1 MALPLG
7 NIFSKVES
15 LRRAAADRDQ
25 RHRDVHDVR
34 SGDIDTVIP
43 GSMPDAWP
51 KPIVANLVDTSA
63 RDMAET
69 MGVMPSVN
77 CATSTMS
84 TQKARNFA
92 TKKTKIASW
101 YLIESGLYAGQQIVA
116 SDHYLTYGMAIYV
129 VEPDFKNKRPHI
141 RVENPM
147 GTYPE
152 LDAFGRLRSYTKVWR
167 EEAIHLVAK
176 YPQLLRTVQGNQGD
190 TGGWGEREIELV
202 KYMDNERIVLY
213 LPQFGNLVVD
223 QMDNVLGKMYVS
235 IGKRPGYD
243 HEIRGAFDDA
253 IWVQLAKS
261 RMALLGLEATEKTV
275 RAPLAVPRDVQK
287 MTFGDDAIIRT
298 DNPDK
303 IKRVG
308 IDVPQAAMQEAQI
321 LEQELRVGTRTPE
334 ARSGN
339 MDASIITGRGVQA
352 LMGGFNTVI
361 TTGQQVIGEA
371 LRIAINLA
379 FEMDQALWPGEKK
392 TIRGT
397 VQGSPFEE
405 TYEPSKDINGDYTVD
420 VTYGFAAGQDPARA
434 IVGLLQLRGDQLISR
449 DFFQRQLPMNID
461 VVAMQTQIDNE
472 QFTDALKQGVMGYM
486 QAIPTMALQSQG
498 MFDPVPE
505 LQKVAELMK
514 LREKGKSVADAV
526 LEVFKPKEQPAG
538 AQAPQDPLA
547 AALAGAQGAGGP
559 GGPPGPGGAAGAQQ
573 GPNMAGV
580 TPQQGEPQGRDL
592 MGLLAGLNSKG
603 QATMAAQTRRQS
615 PI

>member
-1 MALPLG
+1 MALTLENVFG
-7 NIFSKVES
+7 KVES
-15 LRRAAADRDQ
+15 LRRASADRDQ

-34 SGDIDTVIP
+34 CGDVDTVIP

-51 KPIVANLVDTSA
+51 RPIVANLVDTSA
-63 RDMAET
+63 RDMAEV

-77 CATSTMS
+77 CTTAISTTNRAKQFS
-84 TQKARNFA
+84 S
-92 TKKTKIASW
+92 KKTKIANW
-101 YLIESGLYAGQQIVA
+101 YLIESRLYAGKQIVA

-129 VEPDFKNKRPHI
+129 VEPDFKDKRPHI

-147 GTYPE
+147 GVYPE
-152 LDAFGRLRSYTKVWR
+152 FDLFGRLKSYTKVWR

-176 YPQLLRTVQGNQGD
+176 YPALLRVLQANNTQGPAV
-190 TGGWGEREIELV
+190 GWQQREVEVV
-202 KYMDNERIVLY
+202 KYCDNEQIIMY
-213 LPQFGNLVVD
+213 LPQHGNQIID
-223 QMDNVLGKMYVS
+223 RMDNPLGKVYVS

-243 HEIRGAFDDA
+243 NEVRGAFDDA
-253 IWVQLAKS
+253 IWIQLAKS
-261 RMALLGLEATEKTV
+261 RMALLGLEAAEKNV

-287 MTFGDDAIIRT
+287 MTFGNDALIRT

-303 IKRVG
+303 VMRVG
-308 IDVPQAAMQEAQI
+308 LANNVAPLQESQV
-321 LEQELRVGTRTPE
+321 LEQELRTGTRTPE

-339 MDASIITGRGVQA
+339 MDASVITGRGVQA

-361 TTGQQVIGEA
+361 TTGQSVIGEA

-379 FEMDQALWPGEKK
+379 YEMDEKLWPNEKK

-405 TYEPSKDINGDYTVD
+405 TYSPAKDIDGDYTVD

-461 VVAMQTQIDNE
+461 VVQMQQQIDNE

-505 LQKVAELMK
+505 LQKIAKLIE
-514 LREKGKSVADAV
+514 LREKGKSVHDAV
-526 LEVFKPKEQPAG
+526 LDVFKPKEQPAG
-538 AQAPQDPLA
+538 AAPQNPME
-547 AALAGAQGAGGP
+547 AALAAQQAGP
-559 GGPPGPGGAAGAQQ
+559 GGGQGPPPQGGAGAPPGASEQ
-573 GPNMAGV
+573 
-580 TPQQGEPQGRDL
+580 PQGMDL
-592 MGLLAGLNSKG
+592 MSLLSGLTGG
-603 QATMAAQTRRQS
+603 GEATMSARTQRQS

>member
-1 MALPLG
+1 MALTLEQ
-7 NIFSKVES
+7 IASKTES
-15 LRRAAADRDQ
+15 LRRASRDRDQ

-43 GSMPDAWP
+43 GSMPEAWP
-51 KPIVANLVDTSA
+51 RPIVANLVDTAA
-63 RDMAET
+63 RDMAEV

-77 CATSTMS
+77 CTTSITSTNKS
-84 TQKARNFA
+84 KQFNS
-92 TKKTKIASW
+92 KKTKIANW
-101 YLIESGLYAGQQIVA
+101 YLIESRLYAGKQIVA
-116 SDHYLTYGMAIYV
+116 SDHYLTYGMVIYCI
-129 VEPDFKNKRPHI
+129 EPDFETKRPHI

-147 GTYPE
+147 GVYPQW
-152 LDAFGRLRSYTKVWR
+152 DAFGRLTSYTKVWR
-167 EEAIHLVAK
+167 EEAIHLVSK
-176 YPQLLRTVQGNQGD
+176 FPQLMRVLQGNMGPGD
-190 TGGWGEREIELV
+190 NTGWAEREIEVV
-202 KYMDNERIVLY
+202 KYVDGDQIVLY
-213 LPQFGNLVVD
+213 LPQHGNQLID
-223 QMDNVLGKMYVS
+223 RMENPLGKIYIS

-243 HEIRGAFDDA
+243 NEIRGAFDDA

-261 RMALLGLEATEKTV
+261 RMALLGLEAAEKNV

-287 MTFGDDAIIRT
+287 MTFGDDSIIRT

-303 IKRVG
+303 IVRVG
-308 IDVPQAAMQEAQI
+308 LSNQVAPMQESQI

-379 FEMDQALWPGEKK
+379 FEMDEKLWGHEKR

-405 TYEPSKDINGDYTVD
+405 SYLPTKDIDGDYTVD

-461 VVAMQTQIDNE
+461 VVQMQQQIDNE

-505 LQKVAELMK
+505 LQKVAKLIE
-514 LREKGKSVADAV
+514 LREKGKAVHDAV
-526 LEVFKPKEQPAG
+526 LEVFKPPKEAAQAQAMSPLEAALGGGQGPAG
-538 AQAPQDPLA
+538 P
-547 AALAGAQGAGGP
+547 GGP
-559 GGPPGPGGAAGAQQ
+559 GGPGGAE

-580 TPQQGEPQGRDL
+580 TPQQGQPQGRDL

-603 QATMAAQTRRQS
+603 QASMAAQTRRQA

>member
-1 MALPLG
+1 MAHTLES
-7 NIFSKVES
+7 IISRVES
-15 LRRAAADRDQ
+15 LRRAASDRDQ

-51 KPIVANLVDTSA
+51 KPIVANLIDTSA
-63 RDMAET
+63 RDMAEV

-77 CATSTMS
+77 CTTSIMT
-84 TQKARNFA
+84 TNKAKQFNS
-92 TKKTKIASW
+92 KKTKIANW
-101 YLIESGLYAGQQIVA
+101 YLIESHLYAGKQIVA

-129 VEPDFKNKRPHI
+129 VEPDFKEKRPHI

-147 GTYPE
+147 GVYPE
-152 LDAFGRLRSYTKVWR
+152 WDLFGRLKSYTKVWR
-167 EEAIHLVAK
+167 EEAIHLVTK
-176 YPQLLRTVQGNQGD
+176 FPQLLRTIQGNQGSTD
-190 TGGWGEREIELV
+190 GWAEREIEVV
-202 KYMDNERIVLY
+202 KYVDADQIIMY
-213 LPQFGNLVVD
+213 LPQHGNQIID
-223 QMDNVLGKMYVS
+223 RMENPLGGIYVS

-243 HEIRGAFDDA
+243 SEIRGAFDDA

-308 IDVPQAAMQEAQI
+308 LDVPQATLQESQI

-339 MDASIITGRGVQA
+339 MDASVITGRGVQA

-361 TTGQQVIGEA
+361 TTGQAVIGEA
-371 LRIAINLA
+371 LRLAINLA
-379 FEMDQALWPGEKK
+379 FEMDEKLWGAEKK

-405 TYEPSKDINGDYTVD
+405 SYVPSKDIDGDYTVD

-461 VVAMQTQIDNE
+461 VVQMQQQIDNE
-472 QFTDALKQGVMGYM
+472 QFTDSLKQGIMGYM
-486 QAIPTMALQSQG
+486 SAIPQMALQAQG
-498 MFDPVPE
+498 QFDPVPE
-505 LQKVAELMK
+505 LQKVAKLIS

-526 LEVFKPKEQPAG
+526 LEVFTPKPAPPGQTQAG
-538 AQAPQDPLA
+538 SPLE
-547 AALAGAQGAGGP
+547 AALGGQQGP
-559 GGPPGPGGAAGAQQ
+559 GGPGGAAGPGGASEV
-573 GPNMAGV
+573 NTAGV
-580 TPQQGEPQGRDL
+580 TPQAGEQQGRDL
-592 MGLLAGLNSKG
+592 MSLLSGLNSKG
-603 QATMAAQTRRQS
+603 QATMGAQTRRQQ
-615 PI
+615 PV

>member
-1 MALPLG
+1 MALTLENVFG
-7 NIFSKVES
+7 KVES
-15 LRRAAADRDQ
+15 LRRASADRDQ

-34 SGDIDTVIP
+34 CGDVDTVIP

-63 RDMAET
+63 RDMAEV

-77 CATSTMS
+77 CTTAIST
-84 TQKARNFA
+84 TNKAKQFSS
-92 TKKTKIASW
+92 KKTKIANW
-101 YLIESGLYAGQQIVA
+101 YLIESRLYAGKQIVA

-129 VEPDFKNKRPHI
+129 IEPDFKDKRPHI

-147 GTYPE
+147 GVYPE
-152 LDAFGRLRSYTKVWR
+152 FDLFGRLKSYTKVWR

-176 YPQLLRTVQGNQGD
+176 YPALLRILQANNVRGPAV
-190 TGGWGEREIELV
+190 GWQQREIEVV
-202 KYMDNERIVLY
+202 KYCDGEQIIMF
-213 LPQFGNLVVD
+213 LPQHGNQVID
-223 QMDNVLGKMYVS
+223 RMENPLGKVYVS

-243 HEIRGAFDDA
+243 NEVRGAFDDA
-253 IWVQLAKS
+253 IWIQLAKS
-261 RMALLGLEATEKTV
+261 RMALLGLEAAEKNV

-287 MTFGDDAIIRT
+287 MTFGNDALIRT

-303 IKRVG
+303 VMRVG
-308 IDVPQAAMQEAQI
+308 LANNVAPLQESQV
-321 LEQELRVGTRTPE
+321 LEQELRTGTRTPE

-339 MDASIITGRGVQA
+339 MDASVITGRGVQA

-361 TTGQQVIGEA
+361 TTGQSVIGEA

-379 FEMDQALWPGEKK
+379 YEMDEKLWPNEKK

-405 TYEPSKDINGDYTVD
+405 TYSPAKDIDGDYTVD

-461 VVAMQTQIDNE
+461 VVQMQQQIDNE

-505 LQKVAELMK
+505 LQKIAKLIE
-514 LREKGKSVADAV
+514 LREKGKSVHDAV
-526 LEVFKPKEQPAG
+526 LDVFKPKEQPAG
-538 AQAPQDPLA
+538 AAPQNPMEA
-547 AALAGAQGAGGP
+547 AMAAQQAGP
-559 GGPPGPGGAAGAQQ
+559 GGGQGPPPQGGAGAPPGASEQ
-573 GPNMAGV
+573 
-580 TPQQGEPQGRDL
+580 PQGMDL
-592 MGLLAGLNSKG
+592 MSLLSGLTGG
-603 QATMAAQTRRQS
+603 GEATMSARTQRQS

>member
-1 MALPLG
+1 MATPLEA
-7 NIFSKVES
+7 IFGKVES

-77 CATSTMS
+77 CATSSMT

-101 YLIESGLYAGQQIVA
+101 YLIESGLYSGQQIAA

-129 VEPDFKNKRPHI
+129 VEPDFKEKRPHI

-147 GTYPE
+147 GVYPE

-176 YPQLLRTVQGNQGD
+176 YPQLLRVIQGNQTD
-190 TGGWGEREIELV
+190 TSMWAERQIELV
-202 KYMDNERIVLY
+202 KYMDNERIVMY
-213 LPQFGNLVVD
+213 LPQFGNMVVD
-223 QMDNVLGKMYVS
+223 QMENVLGKIYVAV
-235 IGKRPGYD
+235 GKRPGYD

-308 IDVPQAAMQEAQI
+308 IDVPQAAMQEAQL

-379 FEMDQALWPGEKK
+379 FEMDEALWPNEKR

-405 TYEPSKDINGDYTVD
+405 SYTPSKDIDGDYTVD

-486 QAIPTMALQSQG
+486 QAIPQMALQSQAQG
-498 MFDPVPE
+498 APFDPVPE
-505 LQKVAELMK
+505 LQKVAKLIE
-514 LREKGKSVADAV
+514 LREKGKTVADAV
-526 LEVFKPKEQPAG
+526 LEVFKPKEQPQG
-538 AQAPQDPLA
+538 QGQPQNPLE
-547 AALAGAQGAGGP
+547 AALSGGQGPGGP
-559 GGPPGPGGAAGAQQ
+559 GGPSGAGGASQV
-573 GPNMAGV
+573 NMAGV
-580 TPQQGEPQGRDL
+580 TPQAGEQQGRDL
-592 MGLLAGLNSKG
+592 MSLLAGLNNKG
-603 QATMAAQTRRQS
+603 QPSMAAQTRRQQ
-615 PI
+615 PV

>member
-1 MALPLG
+1 MALTLENVFG
-7 NIFSKVES
+7 KVES
-15 LRRAAADRDQ
+15 LRRASADRDQ

-34 SGDIDTVIP
+34 CGDVDTVIP

-63 RDMAET
+63 RDMAEV

-77 CATSTMS
+77 CTTAIST
-84 TQKARNFA
+84 TNKAKQFSS
-92 TKKTKIASW
+92 KKTKIANW
-101 YLIESGLYAGQQIVA
+101 YLIESRLYAGKQIVA

-129 VEPDFKNKRPHI
+129 IEPDFKDKRPHI

-147 GTYPE
+147 GVYPE
-152 LDAFGRLRSYTKVWR
+152 FDLFGRLKSYTKVWR

-176 YPQLLRTVQGNQGD
+176 YPGLLRILQANNVRGPAV
-190 TGGWGEREIELV
+190 GWQQREIEVV
-202 KYMDNERIVLY
+202 KYCDGEQIVMF
-213 LPQFGNLVVD
+213 LPQHGNQIVD
-223 QMDNVLGKMYVS
+223 RMENPLGKVYVS
-235 IGKRPGYD
+235 IGRRPGYD
-243 HEIRGAFDDA
+243 NEVRGAFDDA
-253 IWVQLAKS
+253 IWIQLAKS
-261 RMALLGLEATEKTV
+261 RMALLGLEAAEKNV

-287 MTFGDDAIIRT
+287 MTFGNDALIRT

-303 IKRVG
+303 VMRVG
-308 IDVPQAAMQEAQI
+308 LANNVAPLQESQV
-321 LEQELRVGTRTPE
+321 LEQELRTGTRTPE

-339 MDASIITGRGVQA
+339 MDASVITGRGVQA

-361 TTGQQVIGEA
+361 TTGQSVIGEA

-379 FEMDQALWPGEKK
+379 YEMDEKLWPNEKK

-405 TYEPSKDINGDYTVD
+405 TYSPAKDIDGDYTVD

-461 VVAMQTQIDNE
+461 VVQMQQQIDNE

-505 LQKVAELMK
+505 LQKIAKLIE
-514 LREKGKSVADAV
+514 LREKGKSVHDAV
-526 LEVFKPKEQPAG
+526 LDVFKPKEQPAG
-538 AQAPQDPLA
+538 AAPQNPMEA
-547 AALAGAQGAGGP
+547 AMAAQQAGP
-559 GGPPGPGGAAGAQQ
+559 GGGQGPPPQGGAGAPPGASEQ
-573 GPNMAGV
+573 
-580 TPQQGEPQGRDL
+580 PQGMDL
-592 MGLLAGLNSKG
+592 MSLLSGLTGG
-603 QATMAAQTRRQS
+603 GEATMSARTQRQS